1 MDQSQRRTD
10 QNSGI
15 NANITSERNQL
26 LKELKEVLH
35 RREEKRKSY
44 NIRRRVNRLKLKKI
58 GKRQNLTEKDL

>member
-15 NANITSERNQL
+15 NANITSQHNQL

-35 RREEKRKSY
+35 RCEEKRKSY
-44 NIRRRVNRLKLKKI
+44 NIR
-58 GKRQNLTEKDL
+58 

>member
-44 NIRRRVNRLKLKKI
+44 NIHRRVNRLKLKKI

>member
-1 MDQSQRRTD
+1 MDQSQGRTD

-15 NANITSERNQL
+15 NANITSQRNQV
-26 LKELKEVLH
+26 LKELKEVLY
-35 RREEKRKSY
+35 RCEEKRKSY

>member
-15 NANITSERNQL
+15 NANITSQHNQL

-44 NIRRRVNRLKLKKI
+44 NIR
-58 GKRQNLTEKDL
+58 